1 MGEPKGS
8 DDRTGI
14 SWTDNE
20 VFGGGN
26 ILKIG
31 GIYQNKFAIIDNS

>member
-1 MGEPKGS
+1 MEAKETN
-8 DDRTGI
+8 DRTGI

-26 ILKIG
+26 ILDIG
-31 GIYQNKFAIIDNS
+31 GVY